1 MVIYN
6 SEFEDATGNRA
17 ASYVC
22 GLPANYPT
30 SLCRM
35 ARALALDSKQA
46 LYKAWGLGFSP
57 GSACA
62 CALNATV
69 ADQSGCLP
77 LRCVAAHLA
86 GVMHRVGA
94 AYPLCRLPS
103 LSDAAQ
109 ASHVPYVSLVVWY
122 APLEAELV
130 SQRLPSYHCHCG
142 SPMPPQSCKLE
153 KE

>member
-6 SEFEDATGNRA
+6 SEFQDATGNRA

-35 ARALALDSKQA
+35 ARALPLDSKQA
-46 LYKAWGLGFSP
+46 LYQAWGLGFSP

-86 GVMHRVGA
+86 GVLPRVGA
-94 AYPLCRLPS
+94 AAYTLWRLPVRS
-103 LSDAAQ
+103 GAVQ
-109 ASHVPYVSLVVWY
+109 ASRVPVVW
-122 APLEAELV
+122 L
-130 SQRLPSYHCHCG
+130 
-142 SPMPPQSCKLE
+142 
-153 KE
+153 